1 MLHVAFKSFLL
12 EFSKKNMFFSIREVQ
27 GYENI
32 FFRMFKKGMKLQDQK
47 FHNHLQPKY
56 ILMVNLKVL
65 SSRDS
70 EYFLETDS
78 FHELCHAMKHLK
90 KTKGRIL
97 LVLGAPGT
105 GKSANIYQAISRLGL
120 DFYNTFIFIDA
131 NTKPSEVFNIFWDT
145 IEKDMGV
152 KSKEETYKKVAA
164 YDVVL
169 FADHFLD
176 SEHIDSTKMGLG
188 LWTEENGPGTFSL
201 YFMVLYEYL
210 KHRGDLKN
218 INLLFQTSWVVK
230 FRGVR
235 YDILTDFHFIS
246 RFLVFILKQFFDVVR
261 ISYSQDEIREIVRNH
276 PLAGSDEEIEELIEK
291 YGKRPRFIFE
301 ALENQA

>member
-1 MLHVAFKSFLL
+1 
-12 EFSKKNMFFSIREVQ
+12 
-27 GYENI
+27 
-32 FFRMFKKGMKLQDQK
+32 
-47 FHNHLQPKY
+47 
-56 ILMVNLKVL
+56 MVNLKVL
-65 SSRDS
+65 SSHDS

-78 FHELCHAMKHLK
+78 FHELCRAMKRLK

-105 GKSANIYQAISRLGL
+105 GKSANIYQTISRLGL

-131 NTKPSEVFNIFWDT
+131 HTKPSEVFKIFWDT

-152 KSKEETYKKVAA
+152 KSKEEVYKKAES

-176 SEHIDSTKMGLG
+176 SEHIDRNKMGLG

-210 KHRGDLKN
+210 KHRKDLKN

-261 ISYSQDEIREIVRNH
+261 ISYSHEEIMEIVRNH
-276 PLAGSDEEIEELIEK
+276 PLAGDDDEIEELIEK
-291 YGKRPRFIFE
+291 YGKRPRFIFKV
-301 ALENQA
+301 LENQK

>member
-1 MLHVAFKSFLL
+1 MKI
-12 EFSKKNMFFSIREVQ
+12 KNS
-27 GYENI
+27 N
-32 FFRMFKKGMKLQDQK
+32 K
-47 FHNHLQPKY
+47 HLPPNY

-65 SSRDS
+65 SSSDS
-70 EYFLETDS
+70 EYFLETAS
-78 FHELCHAMKHLK
+78 FHELCHAMKRLK

-120 DFYNTFIFIDA
+120 DFYNTFLFIDA
-131 NTKPSEVFNIFWDT
+131 NTKPSEVFQIFWDT
-145 IEKDMGV
+145 IEDDMGV
-152 KSKEETYKKVAA
+152 KSRREVYKKAA
-164 YDVVL
+164 SYDVVL

-176 SEHIDSTKMGLG
+176 SEHIDSNKMGLG

-201 YFMVLYEYL
+201 YFMVLHEYL
-210 KHRGDLKN
+210 KHRGYLKN
-218 INLLFQTSWVVK
+218 INLLFQTSWIVK

-261 ISYSQDEIREIVRNH
+261 ISYSHEEIMEIVRNH
-276 PLAGSDEEIEELIEK
+276 PLADSDEKIEELIEK

-301 ALENQA
+301 AMENQR